1 MGAAAPFFMLTKK
14 ITFSKTFIITR
25 TKSHFQNVY
34 PCTIYYL
41 CFNRTCY
48 GDIVKY
54 FKILE
59 LLNPAQLSMS
69 RWDLHLSFRVKRHN
83 KGEEMKKTE
92 TYAKTNAI
100 IEATN
105 SSQVSI
111 SEKLFFTYTDELVK
125 AKLDLVGKTG
135 QMLATIKAYI
145 PLNMIDVQRVE
156 YMAFE
161 QILLQATE
169 YYEKLLRTEILKVL
183 EYYHNCPDYAAATI
197 VSSICVYIFDEE
209 KWIVK
214 LFQELIDDPFAKL
227 FFKKHAELGRQFYQD
242 IECASDCVASL
253 KGKLLALETQINE
266 EFENKTLCVK
276 VASELSHNLRLIIKS
291 LDNKESSEL
300 FRGSKSNLQ
309 IYEMLKKG
317 AQPLPEN
324 FKMCPTASAE
334 VKQLSPETIKRLVGS
349 THFQSTSQVKK
360 ESTHPESIDQTKLD
374 NPQGGSLKH
383 SDSDRKIH
391 IVGSN
396 GDEVVR

>member
-1 MGAAAPFFMLTKK
+1 MYPILVSVSKDTTKEK
-14 ITFSKTFIITR
+14 K
-25 TKSHFQNVY
+25 
-34 PCTIYYL
+34 
-41 CFNRTCY
+41 
-48 GDIVKY
+48 
-54 FKILE
+54 
-59 LLNPAQLSMS
+59 
-69 RWDLHLSFRVKRHN
+69 
-83 KGEEMKKTE
+83 MKKTE
-92 TYAKTNAI
+92 TNAT

-105 SSQVSI
+105 SSKVSI

-125 AKLDLVGKTG
+125 AKLDLLGKTG
-135 QMLATIKAYI
+135 QLLATIKAYV

-161 QILLQATE
+161 QTLLQATE
-169 YYEKLLRTEILKVL
+169 YYEKLLRAEILKVL
-183 EYYHNCPDYAAATI
+183 EYYHNYPDYAAATI

-242 IECASDCVASL
+242 IECASDCVISL
-253 KGKLLALETQINE
+253 NGKLLALETQINE

-309 IYEMLKKG
+309 IFEMLKKG

-324 FKMCPTASAE
+324 FKMWPTASAE
-334 VKQLSPETIKRLVGS
+334 VKQLSPEQIKSLVRSDHLKS
-349 THFQSTSQVKK
+349 TPQVKK
-360 ESTHPESIDQTKLD
+360 ESIRPEFIDQSKSD
-374 NPQGGSLKH
+374 NLQGAVLK
-383 SDSDRKIH
+383 K
-391 IVGSN
+391 
-396 GDEVVR
+396 